1 MQRNIRKIQLLFQL
15 ILLST
20 IANAQTI
27 INTENMMSDIDVS
40 FSYNMN
46 FQGNLNIGNIDL
58 IQFSTSHQVSK
69 FVNQNLFRLL
79 LNYDYIK
86 EGGTEISSDFT
97 GQFRYNYRIKK
108 NSIFAFFQV
117 QNIKSLRMNHRY
129 ISGGGYRHR
138 MLQKE
143 EHYWDLSAGVF
154 FEDEL
159 YDKDL
164 STQQQVY
171 NWRYSFSSFL
181 KYKFSKKFFI
191 NLAVYHQINTSN
203 TKDFRFFL
211 EPRLYYSLKKLDLFV
226 DWTHRF
232 HSTPYIDIFRTDNSI
247 DIGVEF
253 KL

>member
-138 MLQKE
+138 MLQKGE
-143 EHYWDLSAGVF
+143 NYWDLSAGVF

-191 NLAVYHQINTSN
+191 NLALYYQINTSN

>member
-1 MQRNIRKIQLLFQL
+1 
-15 ILLST
+15 
-20 IANAQTI
+20 
-27 INTENMMSDIDVS
+27 
-40 FSYNMN
+40 
-46 FQGNLNIGNIDL
+46 
-58 IQFSTSHQVSK
+58 
-69 FVNQNLFRLL
+69 
-79 LNYDYIK
+79 
-86 EGGTEISSDFT
+86 
-97 GQFRYNYRIKK
+97 
-108 NSIFAFFQV
+108 
-117 QNIKSLRMNHRY
+117 MNHRY

-138 MLQKE
+138 MLQKGE
-143 EHYWDLSAGVF
+143 NYWDLSAGVF

-191 NLAVYHQINTSN
+191 NLALYYQINTSN